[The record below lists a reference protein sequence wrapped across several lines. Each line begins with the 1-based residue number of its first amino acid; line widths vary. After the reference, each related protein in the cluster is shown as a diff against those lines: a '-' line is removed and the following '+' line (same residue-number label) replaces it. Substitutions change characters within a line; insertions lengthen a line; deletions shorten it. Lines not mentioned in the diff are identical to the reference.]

1 MSFWENLGQKATETT
16 GKAVQKAK
24 ELSELAK
31 LNSMVSEEEKK
42 DQQQLWADWEDLCV
56 HASGGL

>member
-31 LNSMVSEEEKK
+31 LNSMVS
-42 DQQQLWADWEDLCV
+42 
-56 HASGGL
+56 